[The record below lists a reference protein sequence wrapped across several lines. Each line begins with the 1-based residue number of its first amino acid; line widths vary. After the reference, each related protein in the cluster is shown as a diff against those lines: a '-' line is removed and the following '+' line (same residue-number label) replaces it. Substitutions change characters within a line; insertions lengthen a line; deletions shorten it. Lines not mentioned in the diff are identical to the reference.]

1 MKTILIKGYYGVGNL
16 GDDLILNTIVS
27 SINEMDGNYR
37 ILVCGGATVKES
49 IADESARERV
59 ECVDIPFRF

>member
-27 SINEMDGNYR
+27 SINNMDGNYR
-37 ILVCGGATVKES
+37 ILVGGGAQRLKS
-49 IADESARERV
+49 R
-59 ECVDIPFRF
+59 